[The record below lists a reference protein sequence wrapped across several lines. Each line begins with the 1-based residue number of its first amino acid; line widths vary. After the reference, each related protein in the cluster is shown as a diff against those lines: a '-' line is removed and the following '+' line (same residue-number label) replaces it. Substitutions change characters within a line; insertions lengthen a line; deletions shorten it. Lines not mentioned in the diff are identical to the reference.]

1 MEITR
6 AQETDP
12 ATGAAGASQ
21 SERERERERR
31 ERGRERER
39 ERERDRGVERWRHQR
54 RAAEGEN
61 SAGALL

>member
-39 ERERDRGVERWRHQR
+39 DRGVERWRHQR